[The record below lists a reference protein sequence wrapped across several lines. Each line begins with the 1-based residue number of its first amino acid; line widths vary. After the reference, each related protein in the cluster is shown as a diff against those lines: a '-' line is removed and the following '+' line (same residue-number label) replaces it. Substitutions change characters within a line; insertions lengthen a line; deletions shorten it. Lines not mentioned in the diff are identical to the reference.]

1 MAVFTPVTNPAAIA
15 AVQDILK
22 EVWISDT
29 LETQLYEDT
38 ILLDWIEE
46 VTEYTDSDGLR
57 AVVPLRTGRTG
68 GVSARAIG
76 QKLAPADHQK
86 VGRATYNYQNLYLQC
101 EVYGPVIAKMETAR
115 QAAVREVDFEI
126 SNGVNDFKRDFTRQL
141 QRKGDAVI
149 TVAGLPGG
157 ASSTTVLLGAANY
170 ELIDKGFLYEGQV
183 IDIGTAASPTLDTS
197 GVRVLSVVDSVAA
210 PAIVVDN
217 ATATTAGSHISLFG
231 NRTAGSVSNE
241 INGLENIV
249 DDTAVLGGIDP
260 TVAGK
265 AFWKSIRENNAGTP
279 RALSLALMNT
289 TNRKLRQKG
298 ARIDVILTDLVQEQK
313 YYELL
318 QAQVRFIGEM
328 KLSAGNVEGPA
339 YNNVPVIGDPDHR
352 SGKMHFLTKKSLQ
365 MYSAGAMAWQNQT
378 TGGDVLSWRQ
388 DFDAFVGRAAKYVQ
402 VGTNR
407 RNLNGVLEDLI

>member
-157 ASSTTVLLGAANY
+157 ASSTTVLLGAR
-170 ELIDKGFLYEGQV
+170 
-183 IDIGTAASPTLDTS
+183 TTS
-197 GVRVLSVVDSVAA
+197 
-210 PAIVVDN
+210 
-217 ATATTAGSHISLFG
+217 
-231 NRTAGSVSNE
+231 
-241 INGLENIV
+241 
-249 DDTAVLGGIDP
+249 
-260 TVAGK
+260 
-265 AFWKSIRENNAGTP
+265 
-279 RALSLALMNT
+279 
-289 TNRKLRQKG
+289 
-298 ARIDVILTDLVQEQK
+298 
-313 YYELL
+313 
-318 QAQVRFIGEM
+318 
-328 KLSAGNVEGPA
+328 
-339 YNNVPVIGDPDHR
+339 
-352 SGKMHFLTKKSLQ
+352 
-365 MYSAGAMAWQNQT
+365 
-378 TGGDVLSWRQ
+378 
-388 DFDAFVGRAAKYVQ
+388 
-402 VGTNR
+402 
-407 RNLNGVLEDLI
+407 